1 MRKESFTTYA
11 QKMRQANREAKA
23 TLVAFAV
30 IVAAWL
36 AGGIGLS
43 GVDVKVFGTPLWAVV
58 GTLGTWAVAIACAVV
73 LSKRVFKD
81 FSLEDE
87 GSTTP
92 AADGDPA
99 AGAPAI
105 GDDAPASPA
114 SAPARSEAGDR
125 RA

>member
-43 GVDVKVFGTPLWAVV
+43 GVDVKVLGTPLWAVV

-81 FSLEDE
+81 FNLEDE
-87 GSTTP
+87 
-92 AADGDPA
+92 
-99 AGAPAI
+99 
-105 GDDAPASPA
+105 DAPANP
-114 SAPARSEAGDR
+114 EAGDR